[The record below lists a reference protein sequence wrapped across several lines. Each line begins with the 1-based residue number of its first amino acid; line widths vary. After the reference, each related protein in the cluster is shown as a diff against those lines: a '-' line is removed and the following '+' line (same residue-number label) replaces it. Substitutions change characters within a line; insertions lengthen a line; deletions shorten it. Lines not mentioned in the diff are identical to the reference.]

1 MTKACE
7 VWEVILQS
15 YPTDMLALKLAHDC
29 YFYLGDKINLI
40 NSLEKVFPIW
50 KDSLP
55 LYNFL
60 FGMKAFALCEN
71 KDYVNSEIAARKV
84 IFFYKFIC
92 ILAKDI
98 YLYNKIQQ
106 WETLNCHCNSILVR

>member
-1 MTKACE
+1 MGKACE
-7 VWEVILQS
+7 VWQEILQS

-29 YFYLGDKINLI
+29 YFYLGDKVNMKD
-40 NSLEKVFPIW
+40 SLEGVFDAW

-71 KDYVNSEIAARKV
+71 KDYVSSEIAARKV
-84 IFFYKFIC
+84 NLFLKCIC
-92 ILAKDI
+92 RL
-98 YLYNKIQQ
+98 LGHLFTQ
-106 WETLNCHCNSILVR
+106 